1 MTSRQIFESVLI
13 ELSKIQAPA
22 LKLYEFNYLFNKAI
36 NQYINKTYNVY
47 DINQQTTDDLRV
59 LKATAYLIP
68 IKSNS
73 SNTAITNG
81 SVNASSYLSQI
92 HNSLQTLS
100 GATYEA
106 QLPSDYLHLLNCI
119 CVYYVAKQKDCWDA
133 GSYIQIPA
141 TRLTADSWAQAINDI
156 YNRPT
161 PMRPYYYLH
170 NVNTSNVEP
179 TNPYKEEIVG
189 STDQTAP
196 VYIPLLKEYWESRVK
211 SSEEASTDPAI
222 QIPSDSQLINHE
234 YNAPNDTITNT
245 AWFYYDVKPESGTG
259 IPSYHLYFTDSQGQ
273 KCYVYEKDSNISI
286 IKDGENNGGYVKV
299 TVNPSFSAVDGRKG
313 TFKRTFTFGNREAST
328 IEKPAMSR
336 HANASS
342 VRLEIR
348 YGKDDTLFQLKEVQV
363 DYLKAPQFIRLT
375 QEQIDLTED
384 TSQIMEYPDY
394 VCQEIINE
402 LVHLVMEHN
411 NDPRLGNNLQITQTV
426 ARPTQQQTQTAQA

>member
-59 LKATAYLIP
+59 LKATAYLTP

-73 SNTAITNG
+73 SNIAITND

-119 CVYYVAKQKDCWDA
+119 CIYYVAKQKDCWDA
-133 GSYIQIPA
+133 GSYIQISA
-141 TRLTADSWAQAINDI
+141 TRLTADSWAQVINDI

-211 SSEEASTDPAI
+211 SSEETSTDPAI
-222 QIPSDSQLINHE
+222 QIPSDSRLIQRK
-234 YNAPNDTITNT
+234 YNDDNEITEKT
-245 AWFYYDVKPESGTG
+245 WFYYDITSYQLYCTDANGDKWYLYQSEQG
-259 IPSYHLYFTDSQGQ
+259 IVFSSSLDDLRT
-273 KCYVYEKDSNISI
+273 
-286 IKDGENNGGYVKV
+286 KV
-299 TVNPSFSAVDGRKG
+299 TVNPSFSAVDGGKG

>member
-59 LKATAYLIP
+59 LKATAYLTP

-73 SNTAITNG
+73 SNTAITND

-100 GATYEA
+100 GATYEV

-141 TRLTADSWAQAINDI
+141 ARLTADSWAQVINDI

-189 STDQTAP
+189 STDQTVP

-211 SSEEASTDPAI
+211 NSEETSTDPAV
-222 QIPSDSQLINHE
+222 QIPSDSTLMKRV
-234 YNAPNDTITNT
+234 YNSSDKITEET
-245 AWFYYDVKPESGTG
+245 WFYYDITTYQLYCTDRNESKW
-259 IPSYHLYFTDSQGQ
+259 YLYSSDDGVAFSSSADDSRT
-273 KCYVYEKDSNISI
+273 
-286 IKDGENNGGYVKV
+286 KV
-299 TVNPSFSAVDGRKG
+299 TVNPSFSAVDGGKG

-336 HANASS
+336 HANSSS

>member
-59 LKATAYLIP
+59 LKATAYLTP
-68 IKSNS
+68 KKSNP
-73 SNTAITNG
+73 SNTAITG
-81 SVNASSYLSQI
+81 SDVNASSYLSQI
-92 HNSLQTLS
+92 HSSIQTLN

-106 QLPSDYLHLLNCI
+106 QLPLDYLHLLNCI
-119 CVYYVAKQKDCWDA
+119 CIYYVAKQKDCWDA
-133 GSYIQIPA
+133 GSYIQVPA
-141 TRLTADSWAQAINDI
+141 TRLTADSWAQVINDI

-170 NVNTSNVEP
+170 NVNTSNIEP
-179 TNPYKEEIVG
+179 TNPYNEEIVG
-189 STDQTAP
+189 STDQTTP
-196 VYIPLLKEYWESRVK
+196 VYIPLLKEYWESRAK
-211 SSEEASTDPAI
+211 NNQETATDPAV
-222 QIPSDSQLINHE
+222 QIPNDSELLNRELEDGSLI
-234 YNAPNDTITNT
+234 DQNT
-245 AWFYYDVKPESGTG
+245 WFYYNTIPDATTG
-259 IPSYHLYFTDSQGQ
+259 IPTYQLYCTDSNGDTW
-273 KCYVYEKDSNISI
+273 YLYYT
-286 IKDGENNGGYVKV
+286 NNGVVFSKEASDARTKV
-299 TVNPSFSAVDGRKG
+299 VVDPSFSAVDGGKG

-328 IEKPAMSR
+328 VEKPAMSR
-336 HANASS
+336 HANSSS

-426 ARPTQQQTQTAQA
+426 ARPTQQQAQTAQA

>member
-59 LKATAYLIP
+59 LKATAYLTP
-68 IKSNS
+68 TKSNS
-73 SNTAITNG
+73 SNTAITND

-100 GATYEA
+100 GATYET

-141 TRLTADSWAQAINDI
+141 TRLTADSWAQVINDI

-170 NVNTSNVEP
+170 NVNTSNAEP

-189 STDQTAP
+189 STDQTTP
-196 VYIPLLKEYWESRVK
+196 VYIPLLNEYWESRVK
-211 SSEEASTDPAI
+211 DSREAETNPAV
-222 QIPSDSQLINHE
+222 QIPSDSRLINRK
-234 YNAPNDTITNT
+234 YNNSDNITNET
-245 AWFYYDVKPESGTG
+245 WFYYDIST
-259 IPSYHLYFTDSQGQ
+259 YQLYCTDSGGN
-273 KCYVYEKDSNISI
+273 KWYLYLSNGEIVFSWSTTDSHT
-286 IKDGENNGGYVKV
+286 KV
-299 TVNPSFSAVDGRKG
+299 TVNPSFSAVDGGKG

-348 YGKDDTLFQLKEVQV
+348 YGKKLNK
-363 DYLKAPQFIRLT
+363 IRYFLN
-375 QEQIDLTED
+375 I
-384 TSQIMEYPDY
+384 
-394 VCQEIINE
+394 
-402 LVHLVMEHN
+402 
-411 NDPRLGNNLQITQTV
+411 
-426 ARPTQQQTQTAQA
+426 A